1 MEPIRNRGGRPR
13 GRTFTR
19 RFILMLRPEEEEQI
33 RRAADEE
40 GVSMAEY
47 VRRALRLAKRE
58 KV

>member
-1 MEPIRNRGGRPR
+1 
-13 GRTFTR
+13 
-19 RFILMLRPEEEEQI
+19 MLRPEEEEQI

-58 KV
+58 KI